1 MYICGCHYDRTECPV
16 LSKCVSS
23 GKIRVLGIYL
33 WKIHVTVTNLH
44 INLKVDIPE
53 NSAHHFL
60 FIKVIRNRSMD
71 SLNPKVM
78 DKFCYQ
84 GYAKNMSLIHEY
96 FIAILTWHYTCI
108 H

>member
-1 MYICGCHYDRTECPV
+1 MLDMLRSSNILKETWYLNDGPYIYIYICPV

-23 GKIRVLGIYL
+23 GEIRVLGIYL
-33 WKIHVTVTNLH
+33 WKIHVTVTNLN

-71 SLNPKVM
+71 SLNPIVM

-84 GYAKNMSLIHEY
+84 GY
-96 FIAILTWHYTCI
+96 T
-108 H
+108 

>member
-1 MYICGCHYDRTECPV
+1 M
-16 LSKCVSS
+16 
-23 GKIRVLGIYL
+23 
-33 WKIHVTVTNLH
+33 TVTNLN

-71 SLNPKVM
+71 SLNPIVM

-84 GYAKNMSLIHEY
+84 GY
-96 FIAILTWHYTCI
+96 T
-108 H
+108 